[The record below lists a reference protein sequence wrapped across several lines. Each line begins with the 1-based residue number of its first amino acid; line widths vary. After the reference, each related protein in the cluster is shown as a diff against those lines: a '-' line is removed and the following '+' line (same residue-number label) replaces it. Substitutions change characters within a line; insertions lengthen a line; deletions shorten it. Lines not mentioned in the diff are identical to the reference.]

1 MKQLQHIVKQ
11 DGEVQDRDKL
21 LRWFSRYLDKMP
33 NGEQVIEFIETT
45 RTDAQNKYYWVVLSI
60 MASELGTTPNELHEY
75 FKSEFLP
82 TQEYF
87 TMIRH
92 KRMSSTTEQSK
103 DQMTG
108 YLNKVIQ
115 FAAEQGVIIPDIEE
129 YKHSNK

>member
-1 MKQLQHIVKQ
+1 MKHLQHIQKI
-11 DGEVQDRDKL
+11 DGEVQDREKL

-60 MASELGTTPNELHEY
+60 MAAELGTTPNELHEY

-92 KRMSSTTEQSK
+92 KRLTSTAEQSK
-103 DQMTG
+103 DQMTQ
-108 YLNKVIQ
+108 YLNRVIQ
-115 FAAEQGVIIPDIEE
+115 FAAEQGVVIPDIEE
-129 YKHSNK
+129 YKHNY